1 MFVPIVPHTTVIN
14 KNIVYT
20 DTVLPLKDIGAD
32 IKATSIKNIDEHSL
46 ENCLKIIFESN
57 PNVIFNTI
65 QYSKNDKIVYFYTNK
80 DITTK
85 AYEESKFISY
95 KPIKSTKD
103 VLEEVKSV
111 LLSSKIKDAD
121 CISLYEVLVLLKKLY
136 REYNAIGKTYKSRF
150 DFIVKRKFNE
160 SSSVVYHD
168 FDYEKNI
175 LHISFGKYI
184 SSDYSDMYFS
194 KKDGDLYVVKS
205 ESYCTD
211 EVFSVLC
218 SDLSGMY
225 DELLKYS
232 DYKDYDYIKRDIN
245 PINSNFSI
253 NISDDG
259 IRLYVKN
266 MDKDLELFAPSY
278 KSDYELRCNSSII
291 HEVLNNKESELLKN
305 IYVKISDC
313 PIWSQDMLFKIR
325 QNQLEE
331 EQRIEEK
338 TKYKEIKKQK
348 RLELRRK
355 IFPFIKK

>member
-32 IKATSIKNIDEHSL
+32 IKVTSIKNIDEHSL

-95 KPIKSTKD
+95 KPITSKKE

-111 LLSSKIKDAD
+111 LLSPKIKDAD

-136 REYNAIGKTYKSRF
+136 REYNAIGKKYKSRF

-168 FDYEKNI
+168 FDYKKNI
-175 LHISFGKYI
+175 LHISFGKYT

-205 ESYCTD
+205 ESYCTE
-211 EVFSVLC
+211 EVFSALC
-218 SDLSGMY
+218 SVLSEMF

-245 PINSNFSI
+245 PVNSNFNI
-253 NISDDG
+253 NISDEG

-278 KSDYELRCNSSII
+278 KSDYELKCNSSII
-291 HEVLNNKESELLKN
+291 HEALNNKESELLKN

-313 PIWSQDMLFKIR
+313 PKWSQDALYKIR
-325 QNQLEE
+325 QSQLKE
-331 EQRIEEK
+331 EQKIEDEI
-338 TKYKEIKKQK
+338 KYKEIKKQK
-348 RLELRRK
+348 RLELRKK